1 MGTFT
6 GERRRHLR
14 RPMEIPAV
22 FVRLEDNNMPGNF
35 FLGHIRDAS
44 IGGLKVVMKK
54 KDQFEKGD
62 RFLIYV
68 YEVHKTPDEPAIPVQ
83 IKAELVWQDRELHT
97 MGMKTTNFI
106 SPF

>member
-14 RPMEIPAV
+14 RPMQLPAV
-22 FVRLEDNNMPGNF
+22 FVRLEGNNMPGKF

-44 IGGLKVVMKK
+44 IGGVKVVMKK

-68 YEVHKTPDEPAIPVQ
+68 YEAGKGTEEPAIPVQ
-83 IKAELVWQDRELHT
+83 IKAEIVWQDSEVRT
-97 MGMKTTNFI
+97 MGMKTINFT

>member
-14 RPMEIPAV
+14 RPMELPAV
-22 FVRLEDNNMPGNF
+22 FVRLEDNNMPGKF

-44 IGGLKVVMKK
+44 VGGLRMIAKK
-54 KDQFEKGD
+54 KGHFEKGD

-68 YEVHKTPDEPAIPVQ
+68 YEADRTPEESGVPVQ
-83 IKAELVWQDRELHT
+83 LKAELVWQDRENRVL
-97 MGMKTTNFI
+97 GMKTAN
-106 SPF
+106 PAR